1 MTIFW
6 DMARVVLQKKTDV
19 SEGHTASINITLM
32 IEAVSISETSIN
44 FYETTRRNIPKRTSS

>member
-6 DMARVVLQKKTDV
+6 DMARVVLQKQTDV
-19 SEGHTASINITLM
+19 SEGHTVSIITLK
-32 IEAVSISETSIN
+32 IEAVNISETSIN